1 MKSRRALGA
10 LFLGALAVR
19 LAALGI
25 AMATGR
31 FPEFW
36 EYEPI
41 SRNLINGKG
50 FLYFHFGTDYR
61 AYVEPLYP
69 WLVTGV
75 YLITG
80 HSTLA
85 LATVQCLISALVAV
99 VVYEIGRRTFGHRA
113 GVLAGTLVALHPGL
127 AGYAWKFHPLVLDT
141 LFISLVLLAVLR
153 LVQEPAPGNAAVFGM
168 ALGGCVLTRPTIL
181 AFIPFALAWVT
192 CRQRKRRGA
201 AYAALGLVIAVAI
214 VSPWV
219 VRNYVVLGTFVL
231 TRTNTGY
238 VFWLG
243 NHPGATGGATDASGN
258 RSLFDAAPIE
268 LRQRILSTD
277 EITQNRIF
285 LSEALQHVRAN
296 PAAFVGR
303 AMTKL
308 YYFWWSAPYSG
319 RGYPQWQLAF
329 YRGFYIVT
337 LVLAVLGLVFA
348 RRHRTRGQL
357 DGVFL
362 GLVLLVAISVVQS
375 LFYVD
380 ARHRLAVEPVLMV
393 FSGYG
398 LASLMGL
405 RRAPQSVR
413 AGP

>member
-1 MKSRRALGA
+1 MKSRRVLAA
-10 LFLGALAVR
+10 LFLSALAVR
-19 LAALGI
+19 LVAVSV

-36 EYEPI
+36 EYE
-41 SRNLINGKG
+41 SLARNLINGKG
-50 FLYFHFGTDYR
+50 FLYSHFDTDYR

-69 WLVTGV
+69 WLVAGV
-75 YLITG
+75 YRLTG
-80 HSTLA
+80 HSTVA
-85 LATVQCLISALVAV
+85 LAAVQCLISAFVAV
-99 VVYEIGRRTFGHRA
+99 VVYDVGRRTFGHRSGVVA
-113 GVLAGTLVALHPGL
+113 GALVALHPGL
-127 AGYAWKFHPLVLDT
+127 AGYASKFHPLVLDT

-153 LVQEPAPGNAAVFGM
+153 LVQEPAPGTAAVFGT

-192 CRQRKRRGA
+192 YRQRARRGA

-214 VSPWV
+214 ASPWV

-243 NHPGATGGATDASGN
+243 NHPGATGGATDTSGTA
-258 RSLFDAAPIE
+258 SLFDGAPLE
-268 LRQRILSTD
+268 LRQRILSSD
-277 EITQNRIF
+277 EIAQNRIF
-285 LSEALQHVRAN
+285 LSEALRHVRGN

-308 YYFWWSAPYSG
+308 YYFWWAAPYSG
-319 RGYPQWQLAF
+319 RRYPQWQFAL
-329 YRGFYIVT
+329 YRGFYSMT
-337 LVLAVLGLVFA
+337 LVLAILGLVFA
-348 RRHRTRGQL
+348 WRHRSPGQL
-357 DGVFL
+357 DGLVL
-362 GLVLLVAISVVQS
+362 GLVLLAAISVVQS

-380 ARHRLAVEPVLMV
+380 ARHRLAVEPLLMV
-393 FSGYG
+393 FSGHG
-398 LASLMGL
+398 LACLMRL
-405 RRAPQSVR
+405 RWAPQSIR